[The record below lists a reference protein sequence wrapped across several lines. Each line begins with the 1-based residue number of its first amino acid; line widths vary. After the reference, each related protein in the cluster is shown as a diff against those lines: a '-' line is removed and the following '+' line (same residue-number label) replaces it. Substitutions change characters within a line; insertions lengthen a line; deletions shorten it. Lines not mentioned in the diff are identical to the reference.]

1 MKFLLIVLLVLVV
14 AAVLLSL
21 RKRRSAGPRLPS
33 ARPPGTAGLD
43 EEVALR
49 PDVDPA
55 AVAAARARIS
65 ADVPDEVLSD
75 ALLDA
80 TPRQLASM
88 LAAVPAEVMAGAVGR
103 PAGAGAAQP
112 QQASRE
118 DLASLKKVSES
129 VDDLEIWSF
138 GDKS

>member
-1 MKFLLIVLLVLVV
+1 MKLLLIVLVVLVV
-14 AAVLLSL
+14 AAVLLS
-21 RKRRSAGPRLPS
+21 RRRRSAGPRLPS
-33 ARPPGTAGLD
+33 TRPPGTAGLD
-43 EEVALR
+43 EEVAVR

-65 ADVPDEVLSD
+65 GAVPDEVLSD

-80 TPRQLASM
+80 TPKQLATM
-88 LAAVPAEVMAGAVGR
+88 LAAVPEGVLAGAVGR
-103 PAGAGAAQP
+103 PAGGAQP

>member
-1 MKFLLIVLLVLVV
+1 MKLLLLLLVV
-14 AAVLLSL
+14 AVVVVLLL
-21 RKRRSAGPRLPS
+21 RWRAARGPVASRPVPS
-33 ARPPGTAGLD
+33 RPPGTAGLD
-43 EEVALR
+43 EDVAVR
-49 PDVDPA
+49 PEVDPA

-80 TPRQLASM
+80 TPKQLASM

-103 PAGAGAAQP
+103 PAGAAQP

-118 DLASLKKVSES
+118 DLANLKKVSES

-138 GDKS
+138 GDKK

>member
-1 MKFLLIVLLVLVV
+1 MKLLLIVLLVVVV
-14 AAVLLSL
+14 AALLL
-21 RKRRSAGPRLPS
+21 RLRQRRSGRSPLTS
-33 ARPPGTAGLD
+33 TRPPGTAGLD
-43 EEVALR
+43 EDVAVR

-65 ADVPDEVLSD
+65 GAVPDEVLSD

-80 TPRQLASM
+80 SPKQLATM
-88 LAAVPAEVMAGAVGR
+88 LAAVPEGVLAGAVGV
-103 PAGAGAAQP
+103 PAQAP
-112 QQASRE
+112 QQQARPE
-118 DLASLKKVSES
+118 DLARLRKVGES